1 MDVMMDWIASHSMQ
15 LVFALIFFYV
25 WIVLITVFFRRFW

>member
-1 MDVMMDWIASHSMQ
+1 MMDWIASHQMQ
-15 LVFALIFFYV
+15 LVFVLIFFYV

>member
-1 MDVMMDWIASHSMQ
+1 MDVMMDWIASHQMQ